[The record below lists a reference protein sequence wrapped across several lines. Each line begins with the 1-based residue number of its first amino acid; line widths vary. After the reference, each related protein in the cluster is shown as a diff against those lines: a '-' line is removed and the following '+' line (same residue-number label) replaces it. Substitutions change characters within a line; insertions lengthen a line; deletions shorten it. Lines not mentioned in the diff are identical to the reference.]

1 MSIFLGKRVLDT
13 STTWTTNGT
22 DISLN
27 ASFTGNV
34 GVGIS
39 NPAYKLDV
47 SGDTRVRGIMQ
58 VGSIPD
64 LAVQDTLDWS
74 ANGLVRFTMKNIGIG
89 ITNPTNAV
97 EVSGNVAVSS
107 NINNSGQ
114 VCKTGNPSVAT
125 ISDIKSIDH
134 YGNITCSDI
143 STSMVYTS
151 SANIGFTD
159 SSLYHTNVDISG
171 DIYASGIVM
180 SYDNPYDFSVR
191 GIMSSDHAGFQRTE
205 SFSYI
210 NKHGILV
217 GNAPSGT
224 SLGGATAR
232 KTFYFPAGYENEEV
246 DKIYSNYLRTMIITK
261 NGYVF
266 SLGQN
271 NNNSSGVDGSVVAS
285 GTTLTELT
293 RSFTRDVSGI
303 DISNVKFSK
312 ILLPEGDPQASYA
325 LTVSG
330 DLYAVGY
337 NQYGQLSDN
346 STTETNLKTIKCPNL
361 VQFDV
366 LGRMRNF
373 VKDAVIMGSY
383 FNDGANWY
391 PNTLCVLD
399 NSGGVWTVGSS
410 SGFQTGQG
418 NNTTDYR
425 ILMRVKTSA
434 STTLN
439 GSLGSVII
447 KSIYGFGFDIIL
459 GFMALSTT
467 GKLYAWGNNSSNTML
482 NGGSSD
488 ISHANIINSN
498 IAAGIDVSN
507 VWLSNDEDGPFIVQ
521 ATTGNVYGTGQYY
534 GLGTGLTSGTG
545 WRQLTHF
552 NTTTIVL
559 QNIYTVIGSG
569 NVNQSNFAITRNST
583 TGRYTLWAT
592 GDNTNGQLGVG
603 NTTYQNRWVNVGLH
617 NDIVSQIKNIVG
629 HGSLYTCIIL
639 NSGRLLFAGQRI
651 PLYNDTTDYLRFT
664 YLS

>member
-1 MSIFLGKRVLDT
+1 
-13 STTWTTNGT
+13 
-22 DISLN
+22 
-27 ASFTGNV
+27 
-34 GVGIS
+34 
-39 NPAYKLDV
+39 
-47 SGDTRVRGIMQ
+47 
-58 VGSIPD
+58 
-64 LAVQDTLDWS
+64 
-74 ANGLVRFTMKNIGIG
+74 
-89 ITNPTNAV
+89 
-97 EVSGNVAVSS
+97 
-107 NINNSGQ
+107 
-114 VCKTGNPSVAT
+114 
-125 ISDIKSIDH
+125 
-134 YGNITCSDI
+134 
-143 STSMVYTS
+143 
-151 SANIGFTD
+151 
-159 SSLYHTNVDISG
+159 
-171 DIYASGIVM
+171 
-180 SYDNPYDFSVR
+180 
-191 GIMSSDHAGFQRTE
+191 
-205 SFSYI
+205 
-210 NKHGILV
+210 
-217 GNAPSGT
+217 
-224 SLGGATAR
+224 
-232 KTFYFPAGYENEEV
+232 
-246 DKIYSNYLRTMIITK
+246 
-261 NGYVF
+261 
-266 SLGQN
+266 
-271 NNNSSGVDGSVVAS
+271 
-285 GTTLTELT
+285 
-293 RSFTRDVSGI
+293 
-303 DISNVKFSK
+303 
-312 ILLPEGDPQASYA
+312 
-325 LTVSG
+325 
-330 DLYAVGY
+330 
-337 NQYGQLSDN
+337 
-346 STTETNLKTIKCPNL
+346 
-361 VQFDV
+361 
-366 LGRMRNF
+366 
-373 VKDAVIMGSY
+373 MGSY
-383 FNDGANWY
+383 FNDGADWY

-418 NNTTDYR
+418 NNTTNYR

-467 GKLYAWGNNSSNTML
+467 GKLYAWGNNSTNTML
-482 NGGSSD
+482 NGASSD

-507 VWLSNDEDGPFIVQ
+507 VWLSNDEDGPFFVQ

-552 NTTTIVL
+552 NTTTTVL

-569 NVNQSNFAITRNST
+569 NVNQSNFAITRDST